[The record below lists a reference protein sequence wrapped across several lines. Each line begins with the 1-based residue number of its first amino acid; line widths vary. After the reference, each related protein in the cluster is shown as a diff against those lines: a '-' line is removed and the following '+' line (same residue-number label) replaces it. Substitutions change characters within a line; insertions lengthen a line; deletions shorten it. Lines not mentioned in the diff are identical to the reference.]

1 MGGEESDEM
10 EIGAIC
16 AFSIK
21 ELFSLV
27 NIWRRKNYGA
37 NRANKKKHPVVNNS
51 VIGQVLAHLFSIVK
65 ELLRYICNH
74 LYIKNSNIIK
84 FKISKKEL
92 LIRQKVAMTF

>member
-27 NIWRRKNYGA
+27 NIWRRKNHGA
-37 NRANKKKHPVVNNS
+37 NRANKKKHPVANNS
-51 VIGQVLAHLFSIVK
+51 VIEPVLAHLFSTVK
-65 ELLRYICNH
+65 ELLRYICKRI
-74 LYIKNSNIIK
+74 YKK
-84 FKISKKEL
+84 FKHNKI
-92 LIRQKVAMTF
+92 